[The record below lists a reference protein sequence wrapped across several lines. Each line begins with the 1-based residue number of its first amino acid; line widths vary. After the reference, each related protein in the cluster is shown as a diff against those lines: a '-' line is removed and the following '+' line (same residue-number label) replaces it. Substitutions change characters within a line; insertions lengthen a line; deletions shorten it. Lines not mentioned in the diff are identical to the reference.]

1 MLKCRQLAPLW
12 FLLALV
18 TAAHTADERRPE
30 NWIRSHAIR
39 LQSVEAGQGFDD
51 MQPLAGVVGDARL
64 VALGE
69 ATHGTREFF
78 QLKHR
83 MVEFL
88 ARQKGFT
95 IFSIE
100 ANMPEA
106 YRLNDFVL
114 KGEGDPK
121 QLIEGM
127 YFWTWDT
134 EEFLKMILWMREFNR
149 QGKGRIEFTGFDM
162 QNPKLAMKTVQSFVG
177 TNDKAFE
184 ATVEP
189 IYEEVMQRTK
199 QAWSDEESPSQKQ
212 SDHLM
217 AGKCRQVMEHL
228 DQNRSSFLQAGL
240 EVKTVD
246 WAIQNARIVMQYA
259 LLRGGEQSRDQSMA
273 ENVEWIAD
281 DNPGAKIVL
290 WAANGHVRY
299 APFPDFNPMG
309 RYLRERFG
317 RGIVSFGFSF
327 NEGSFRA
334 VETGRIPREFTVKP
348 LPKGSLDR
356 TLASVG
362 IPLFALDL
370 RDLPKDGPVARWYAK
385 PHPMRNIGGVYSE
398 KRADSPD
405 PIASTS
411 WPQAFDV
418 IVFVDRTTATHG
430 NP

>member
-1 MLKCRQLAPLW
+1 MLRRQPFVTLCL
-12 FLLALV
+12 LLALA
-18 TAAHTADERRPE
+18 TAAHTVDDRRSE
-30 NWIRSHAIR
+30 DWVRSHAIR
-39 LQSVEAGQGFDD
+39 LQSVEAGHGFDD
-51 MQPLAGVVGDARL
+51 MQPLVGVVGDAKI

-88 ARQKGFT
+88 ASRMGFT

-121 QLIEGM
+121 QLLKGM

-134 EEFLKMILWMREFNR
+134 EEFLNMVLWMREFNR

-162 QNPKLAMKTVQSFVG
+162 QNPKLAMKIVQSFVA
-177 TNDKAFE
+177 TNDKSFE
-184 ATVEP
+184 ATVDP
-189 IYEEVMQRTK
+189 VYDEVTQRTK
-199 QAWSDEESPSQKQ
+199 KLWSDEESPSQKL
-212 SDHLM
+212 SDHLL
-217 AGKCRQVMEHL
+217 AAKCRVVIEHL
-228 DQNRSSFLQAGL
+228 EQNRARFLQSGL
-240 EVKTVD
+240 GAESVD
-246 WAIQNARIVMQYA
+246 WAIQNARIVLQYA
-259 LLRGGEQSRDQSMA
+259 LLQSGEQSRDQSMA

-281 DNPGAKIVL
+281 QNPGAKIIL

-299 APFPDFNPMG
+299 APFPDFNSMG
-309 RYLRERFG
+309 WYLHKKFG
-317 RGIVSFGFSF
+317 KGMVSFGFSF

-334 VETGRIPREFTVKP
+334 IETGRIPREFSVKP
-348 LPKGSLDR
+348 LPIGSLDR
-356 TLASVG
+356 TLASAG

-370 RDLPKDGPVARWYAK
+370 RNLPKDGPVARWFAK
-385 PHPMRNIGGVYSE
+385 PHDMRNIGGVYSE
-398 KRADSPD
+398 KGENAPD
-405 PIASTS
+405 PIASTV
-411 WPQAFDV
+411 WPEAFDV
-418 IVFVDRTTATHG
+418 IMFVEKTTASHG